1 MVKII
6 VDSTSDIPQEEAAR
20 LGITVVPLT
29 VRFGTEEYRDGVD
42 LMPAEFFKKFAASK
56 ELPTTSQV
64 SSGVFMDVFREQLA
78 GKDDEIV
85 ALLFT
90 HRLSG
95 TYQSACI
102 ARNTFPRRKIF
113 VVESGTGSFGI
124 WLLVKEAVKM
134 RDAGCSAGEI
144 AAHIDELKRR
154 VIIHIALET
163 LKFAQKG
170 GRIPMTV
177 AMVGSLLHVKPILRI
192 QDGKIEIE
200 KKVRGNQAAYD
211 YMAKVMDEEWD
222 RSCPPSLT
230 SAQCP
235 DLLAAFVSRLRTETG
250 MKEYDHH
257 ELGTVI
263 GTYSGP
269 GAVGMAYF
277 LRKPG
282 F

>member
-144 AAHIDELKRR
+144 AARR
-154 VIIHIALET
+154 VTGARQGWMSEVLFDEGVECCLIAGASALINH
-163 LKFAQKG
+163 FAL
-170 GRIPMTV
+170 
-177 AMVGSLLHVKPILRI
+177 SES
-192 QDGKIEIE
+192 DD
-200 KKVRGNQAAYD
+200 RGNAAD
-211 YMAKVMDEEWD
+211 AVLCGHARRLVDVVLGD
-222 RSCPPSLT
+222 
-230 SAQCP
+230 
-235 DLLAAFVSRLRTETG
+235 DGAAVEGFGCLFKTRRKHAAG
-250 MKEYDHH
+250 AAP
-257 ELGTVI
+257 
-263 GTYSGP
+263 SGP
-269 GAVGMAYF
+269 KVNENRRF
-277 LRKPG
+277 
-282 F
+282 

>member
-144 AAHIDELKRR
+144 AARIDELKRR

-192 QDGKIEIE
+192 QDGKI
-200 KKVRGNQAAYD
+200 
-211 YMAKVMDEEWD
+211 
-222 RSCPPSLT
+222 
-230 SAQCP
+230 
-235 DLLAAFVSRLRTETG
+235 
-250 MKEYDHH
+250 
-257 ELGTVI
+257 
-263 GTYSGP
+263 
-269 GAVGMAYF
+269 GA
-277 LRKPG
+277 RKPG
-282 F
+282 CLRLHGEGDGRGVGPLLPAEPDLRPVPGSAGRLCEPPAHRNGNEGIRPP

>member
-1 MVKII
+1 
-6 VDSTSDIPQEEAAR
+6 
-20 LGITVVPLT
+20 
-29 VRFGTEEYRDGVD
+29 
-42 LMPAEFFKKFAASK
+42 
-56 ELPTTSQV
+56 
-64 SSGVFMDVFREQLA
+64 MDVFREQLA

-144 AAHIDELKRR
+144 AARIDELKRR

-170 GRIPMTV
+170 GRIP
-177 AMVGSLLHVKPILRI
+177 P
-192 QDGKIEIE
+192 
-200 KKVRGNQAAYD
+200 
-211 YMAKVMDEEWD
+211 
-222 RSCPPSLT
+222 
-230 SAQCP
+230 
-235 DLLAAFVSRLRTETG
+235 
-250 MKEYDHH
+250 
-257 ELGTVI
+257 
-263 GTYSGP
+263 
-269 GAVGMAYF
+269 
-277 LRKPG
+277 
-282 F
+282 